1 VQASIDQVDGGGVR
15 RMTVSADLRGELRGD
30 RRSAEEDFDVDETGR
45 PDSVSLSSR
54 SGGSFCPDSRRPSMM
69 GCSIWVAA
77 CSASLRRSIAWNASL
92 GIRVPNRWRMTSRL
106 LCESSERARC
116 HELVEAEQAAI
127 QDPVG

>member
-1 VQASIDQVDGGGVR
+1 MQASIDQVDGGGVR

-69 GCSIWVAA
+69 GV
-77 CSASLRRSIAWNASL
+77 LDL
-92 GIRVPNRWRMTSRL
+92 GRGMLGEPPAVDRL
-106 LCESSERARC
+106 ECIVGHSS
-116 HELVEAEQAAI
+116 
-127 QDPVG
+127 P